1 MASLMEDFMDILDKE
16 NSEYQILLELSKKKT
31 PVIIKG
37 DVQEL
42 QKITDEEQIVVDR
55 VSHLDRKREETLNDI
70 ANVINKDVETLKI
83 PVLIKLLQSRPKE
96 ARQLSEIHD
105 ALKET
110 LGELVRIND
119 QNRELIKQSLEMV
132 EFDLNLVQAMRQAPV
147 TGNYDRG
154 AYNAGSVMGPENA
167 GFDAKQ

>member
-154 AYNAGSVMGPENA
+154 AYNAGNVMGPENA